1 MGQLQD
7 CITKQFSYLNVR
19 RIKMQYE
26 KLDIVNLVVVIG
38 LVIALITAVFYGN
51 AELSTTISAGLLGYL
66 GGLVRVNNSTNK
78 DITK

>member
-1 MGQLQD
+1 
-7 CITKQFSYLNVR
+7 
-19 RIKMQYE
+19 MQYE

-38 LVIALITAVFYGN
+38 LVIAIITAIFYMN
-51 AELSTTISAGLLGYL
+51 NELSTTISAGLLGYL

>member
-1 MGQLQD
+1 
-7 CITKQFSYLNVR
+7 
-19 RIKMQYE
+19 MQYE

-38 LVIALITAVFYGN
+38 LVIGLITAIFYMN
-51 AELSTTISAGLLGYL
+51 NELSTTISAGLLGYL

>member
-19 RIKMQYE
+19 RIKI

-38 LVIALITAVFYGN
+38 LVIALITAIFYGN

-66 GGLVRVNNSTNK
+66 GGLVRVNNK

>member
-38 LVIALITAVFYGN
+38 LVIALITAIFYGN

-66 GGLVRVNNSTNK
+66 GGLVRVNNK
-78 DITK
+78 DVTK

>member
-19 RIKMQYE
+19 RIKMKYE

-38 LVIALITAVFYGN
+38 LVIALITAIFYGN

-66 GGLVRVNNSTNK
+66 GGLVRVNNK

>member
-1 MGQLQD
+1 
-7 CITKQFSYLNVR
+7 
-19 RIKMQYE
+19 MQYE

-38 LVIALITAVFYGN
+38 LVAGLITAIFYMN
-51 AELSTTISAGLLGYL
+51 NELSTTISAGLLGYL

>member
-38 LVIALITAVFYGN
+38 LVIALITAIFYGN
-51 AELSTTISAGLLGYL
+51 TELSTTISAGLLGYL
-66 GGLVRVNNSTNK
+66 GGLVRVNNK

>member
-1 MGQLQD
+1 
-7 CITKQFSYLNVR
+7 
-19 RIKMQYE
+19 MQYE

-38 LVIALITAVFYGN
+38 LVAALITAIFYMN
-51 AELSTTISAGLLGYL
+51 NELSTTISAGLLGYL

>member
-38 LVIALITAVFYGN
+38 LVIALITAIFYGN

-78 DITK
+78 NITK

>member
-26 KLDIVNLVVVIG
+26 KLDIVNLVVFIG
-38 LVIALITAVFYGN
+38 LVIALITAIFYGN

-66 GGLVRVNNSTNK
+66 GGLVRVNNK

>member
-1 MGQLQD
+1 
-7 CITKQFSYLNVR
+7 
-19 RIKMQYE
+19 MQYE

-38 LVIALITAVFYGN
+38 LVIALITAIFYMN
-51 AELSTTISAGLLGYL
+51 NVLSTTISAGLLGYL

>member
-1 MGQLQD
+1 MD
-7 CITKQFSYLNVR
+7 
-19 RIKMQYE
+19 KMQFE

-38 LVIALITAVFYGN
+38 LVAALITAIFYMN
-51 AELSTTISAGLLGYL
+51 NELSTTISAGLLGYL

>member
-1 MGQLQD
+1 
-7 CITKQFSYLNVR
+7 
-19 RIKMQYE
+19 MQYE

-38 LVIALITAVFYGN
+38 LVIALITAIFYMN
-51 AELSTTISAGLLGYL
+51 NELSTTLSAGLLGYL